1 MARHNDIGQ
10 RGEALAQTYLHNA
23 GFEILE
29 QNWRH
34 SKAEVDLIAKDGAIL
49 VFIEVKTRSYTYF
62 GQPESFVTLK
72 KKQLLAKAASVYME
86 QIGHDWEI
94 RFDVVS
100 VILPEGKPPQIQHF
114 PDAFFPGLD

>member
-10 RGEALAQTYLHNA
+10 QGEALAQTYLNNA

-62 GQPESFVTLK
+62 GQPESFVTPK

-114 PDAFFPGLD
+114 PDAFFPGLA